1 MIHKTELEA
10 ANERRAKLEADMA
23 AFEARGGKATQHDI
37 TERAEDR
44 PKLKYGK
51 PVQGVEE

>member
-10 ANERRAKLEADMA
+10 ANAIRARLEQDMA
-23 AFEARGGKATQHDI
+23 KYIANGGKVSQHDI

-51 PVQGVEE
+51 QPAGVEE

>member
-10 ANERRAKLEADMA
+10 ANAIRARLEQDMA
-23 AFEARGGKATQHDI
+23 TYLANGGKVSQHDI